1 MPDPQSRQRFAQE
14 LIRFGP
20 NLSGAGLSYLKAQQH
35 QEQIDEADRVAK
47 AKVLKEKL
55 AEAEMIGRN
64 IAAKNPKMSI
74 VSQVL
79 AMQRNVGLTT
89 DNPNFQK
96 IIDATNEGFLLKR
109 AEVGLAGYN
118 AQLKSTAP
126 LAAEEL
132 YQNYLK
138 AQKPTIET
146 GPTGEDIEQEGFD
159 GTLIEYAAQH
169 IEELR
174 VATIGN
180 LISHNKGQ
188 NRFSVILAKPGNR
201 LNYDTLKTE
210 IAKKQEELDDQALLN
225 DALGSVKEEV
235 KEIVIQGTT
244 TGGGDP
250 MVPGLVQHSS
260 GQSLKHVI
268 QSLKDRGL
276 ENEKVNY
283 IIYTS
288 LRSGLETQVENRG
301 ISLLDTNYFDNI
313 VELLHSKESDPEGIS
328 LYEKDKQAGQQLL
341 TKVREYEKKLND
353 EFEAGT
359 KKTTKS
365 EEDELA
371 NDATMALELVIK
383 NASKVGVTSE
393 EIAQLRTEI
402 YTNQSKGD
410 LYGGMMYMDDS
421 ILTKIMN
428 HLEILRVNAEKAEKT
443 ELTEGQKEIIAK
455 ADQSI
460 VVASGV
466 LNSTPLLNINKKST
480 EAQFQKEIGILDR
493 TLESLK
499 QLGSGIGKDI
509 GYGWEGAKTFQS
521 KIEAAQKQIRE
532 AKKGLFTL
540 RAEGSDETTKRGVA
554 LRLEVETT
562 EYNTEIVQIKQRD
575 EPTLSKIF
583 FEMKQLS
590 TNSADTTSYKEYIK
604 TYTNI
609 INQTKTKPIG
619 VNKLGSKI
627 LYEEVFVFS
636 EKTRASFRGDLRVI
650 EKARRDDDSED
661 KIIINP
667 QDENDFH
674 VKISKGIRII
684 DENVKGKN
692 FEERTEALRG
702 LLLDTQ
708 NAYDTNQIGGVVFKR
723 LESQLDV
730 GIKDIKLLIDK
741 NYGSI
746 KIFDDSKKKLNRS
759 ITGETGEGIVI
770 GVVNQSDRKVYGVFE
785 EEHNR
790 LQDHLI
796 DVSQDFDQRKLVP
809 ETKTSK
815 ERTVSQANMFSSG
828 VSIYNKRIRNLAFL
842 THRNLMFGRQTPEEV
857 LKDADKMEGTG
868 KWSDEEIQIIRE
880 VAGFE
885 SYPGVIGHLQ
895 KGYKNIKDQYYL

>member
-1 MPDPQSRQRFAQE
+1 
-14 LIRFGP
+14 
-20 NLSGAGLSYLKAQQH
+20 
-35 QEQIDEADRVAK
+35 
-47 AKVLKEKL
+47 
-55 AEAEMIGRN
+55 
-64 IAAKNPKMSI
+64 
-74 VSQVL
+74 
-79 AMQRNVGLTT
+79 
-89 DNPNFQK
+89 
-96 IIDATNEGFLLKR
+96 
-109 AEVGLAGYN
+109 
-118 AQLKSTAP
+118 
-126 LAAEEL
+126 
-132 YQNYLK
+132 
-138 AQKPTIET
+138 
-146 GPTGEDIEQEGFD
+146 
-159 GTLIEYAAQH
+159 
-169 IEELR
+169 
-174 VATIGN
+174 
-180 LISHNKGQ
+180 
-188 NRFSVILAKPGNR
+188 
-201 LNYDTLKTE
+201 
-210 IAKKQEELDDQALLN
+210 
-225 DALGSVKEEV
+225 
-235 KEIVIQGTT
+235 
-244 TGGGDP
+244 

-328 LYEKDKQAGQQLL
+328 LYEKDKKAGQQLL

-371 NDATMALELVIK
+371 NDATMALEIVIK

-393 EIAQLRTEI
+393 EIAQFRTEI

-410 LYGGMMYMDDS
+410 TYGGMMYMDDS

-667 QDENDFH
+667 QDENNFH

-692 FEERTEALRG
+692 FEERTEELRR

-809 ETKTSK
+809 KTKTSK

-842 THRNLMFGRQTPEEV
+842 THRNLMFGRQTPEQV
-857 LKDADKMEGTG
+857 LAEADKMEGTG

-895 KGYKNIKDQYYL
+895 KGYKNINTAGNSNWSNLYYNRNTQQEVPPPSDASSSGEQSSDAFVEALTISTGNSGGNLNMDTERSDEELVPDMETINNQNNNLELDDTTIGEETFTTDLLAPEQTE